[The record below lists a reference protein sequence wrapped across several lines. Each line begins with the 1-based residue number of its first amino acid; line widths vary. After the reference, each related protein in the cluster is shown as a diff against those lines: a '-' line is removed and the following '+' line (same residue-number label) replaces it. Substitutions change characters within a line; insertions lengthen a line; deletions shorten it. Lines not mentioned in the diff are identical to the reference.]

1 MQGRPNQMGGMPQ
14 AQRHMQQPMGMPG
27 MPPANHPMMGMP
39 QPGMPPQPGMMAP
52 TPGMPM
58 TIAQEYEIKALR
70 MLPAVQERNPNLKDQ
85 VGQII
90 FDYIEKMVGQERAPK
105 ITGMLIELPIPQ
117 IQMYMSSYANLQ
129 MKV

>member
-1 MQGRPNQMGGMPQ
+1 M
-14 AQRHMQQPMGMPG
+14 
-27 MPPANHPMMGMP
+27 
-39 QPGMPPQPGMMAP
+39 MPPQ
-52 TPGMPM
+52 PGMPM

>member
-1 MQGRPNQMGGMPQ
+1 
-14 AQRHMQQPMGMPG
+14 
-27 MPPANHPMMGMP
+27 
-39 QPGMPPQPGMMAP
+39 
-52 TPGMPM
+52 
-58 TIAQEYEIKALR
+58 

>member
-1 MQGRPNQMGGMPQ
+1 MMTPQ
-14 AQRHMQQPMGMPG
+14 
-27 MPPANHPMMGMP
+27 
-39 QPGMPPQPGMMAP
+39 
-52 TPGMPM
+52 PGMPM
-58 TIAQEYEIKALR
+58 TIVQEYEMKALR
-70 MLPAVQERNPNLKDQ
+70 ILPAVQERNPNLKDQ
-85 VGQII
+85 VGGII